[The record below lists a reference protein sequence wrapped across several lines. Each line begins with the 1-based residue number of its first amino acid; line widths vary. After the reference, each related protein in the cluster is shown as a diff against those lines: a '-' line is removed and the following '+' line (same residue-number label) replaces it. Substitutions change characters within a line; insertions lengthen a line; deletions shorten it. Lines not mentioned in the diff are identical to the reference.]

1 MNRLRILPIINN
13 ALTRK
18 HNGYNRDGYLF
29 EEILSEI
36 YKGKGYNTILTGG
49 TNDCGVDII
58 AENDYKRIAIQA
70 KNYSNQMTK
79 KYLGKNGIKDV
90 FKKIK
95 HRGEIKHG
103 EFTNARLHI
112 YNDNIISIKPN
123 FIEEINN
130 KYDYCIDDK
139 TIYGQLWIDNQLLK
153 INDDAFNKISKL
165 IL

>member
-1 MNRLRILPIINN
+1 M
-13 ALTRK
+13 
-18 HNGYNRDGYLF
+18 
-29 EEILSEI
+29 EW
-36 YKGKGYNTILTGG
+36 
-49 TNDCGVDII
+49 
-58 AENDYKRIAIQA
+58 
-70 KNYSNQMTK
+70 KNK
-79 KYLGKNGIKDV
+79 
-90 FKKIK
+90 
-95 HRGEIKHG
+95 GEIKHG